1 MKKKYYLL
9 ITAVLLITV
18 SIVGTSLAAISA
30 TGSKVQSELAAPTL
44 RLNLSSGVTSA
55 ENEAALQSDGGT
67 VMPGDELGE
76 SSFVVTNRG
85 ELPFYVKITVSHYWT
100 EDGQKLIG
108 RGADSLE
115 MEAGEGWIKAAAPL
129 VGSSRETQT
138 FYYARPVQSG
148 ESVNFSTK
156 VIVSDELDN
165 SYQGLGITVDAR
177 AEGVQFVSGENSL
190 NATGIIK
197 FAHKSM
203 PCRSKM
209 AEVWSSFRNFIHFVQ
224 VDCNSSF
231 VRNRRNVQH
240 RI

>member
-30 TGSKVQSELAAPTL
+30 TGSKVQSNLAAPTL

-76 SSFVVTNRG
+76 SSFVISNKG
-85 ELPFYVKITVSHYWT
+85 ELPFYVKITVTHYWT
-100 EDGQKLIG
+100 EDGVKLTD
-108 RGADSLE
+108 RGADGLE

-129 VGSSRETQT
+129 VGSSKETQT

-148 ESVNFSTK
+148 ESVDFNSK
-156 VIVSDELDN
+156 IIVSGELDN
-165 SYQGLGITVDAR
+165 SYQGLGISVDAR
-177 AEGVQFVSGENSL
+177 AEGVQFVSGENNL
-190 NATGIIK
+190 NATGILDAFGVVAQLDGNGNIL
-197 FAHKSM
+197 SV
-203 PCRSKM
+203 
-209 AEVWSSFRNFIHFVQ
+209 AE
-224 VDCNSSF
+224 
-231 VRNRRNVQH
+231 
-240 RI
+240 

>member
-30 TGSKVQSELAAPTL
+30 TGSKVQSDLAAPTL

-55 ENEAALQSDGGT
+55 ENEAALQRDGGT
-67 VMPGDELGE
+67 VMPGDERGAR
-76 SSFVVTNRG
+76 SSVVPNTG
-85 ELPFYVKITVSHYWT
+85 ALPLYAKITVTHYWT
-100 EDGQKLIG
+100 EDGQKLTG
-108 RGADSLE
+108 RAAGGLE
-115 MEAGEGWIKAAAPL
+115 MQAGEGWIKAAAPL
-129 VGSSRETQT
+129 VGSSNETQT

-148 ESVNFSTK
+148 ESVNFSAK

-190 NATGIIK
+190 NATGILDTFGVVAQLDGNGNIL
-197 FAHKSM
+197 SV
-203 PCRSKM
+203 
-209 AEVWSSFRNFIHFVQ
+209 AE
-224 VDCNSSF
+224 
-231 VRNRRNVQH
+231 
-240 RI
+240 

>member
-115 MEAGEGWIKAAAPL
+115 LEAGEGWIKAAAPL

-138 FYYARPVQSG
+138 FYYAKPVQSG

-190 NATGIIK
+190 NATGILDAFGVVAQLDGNGNIL
-197 FAHKSM
+197 SV
-203 PCRSKM
+203 
-209 AEVWSSFRNFIHFVQ
+209 AE
-224 VDCNSSF
+224 
-231 VRNRRNVQH
+231 
-240 RI
+240 